1 MTINIVALVGEDPK
15 DIMLIDL
22 EADPSEQHD
31 VSSQH
36 PDVVKRLKTIY
47 EKTLAQVPD
56 FERPQRFK
64 QLRRIKGGD
73 LNYDNWPTS
82 K

>member
-15 DIMLIDL
+15 DIMLFDL

-47 EKTLAQVPD
+47 EKTVAAQP
-56 FERPQRFK
+56 
-64 QLRRIKGGD
+64 
-73 LNYDNWPTS
+73 LNEEIRSQKSESVLWSLIYKWQHEQ
-82 K
+82 